1 MNFEQSPVA
10 ARWAEI
16 ESELDNIQRHIR
28 TEEKSVRRRV
38 AEWGAFFALLV
49 SLAVGGFTIYDNLFL
64 GPEQRRSDDLSR
76 LHDLILQIGRANL
89 DSLSAANSGDFNQ
102 SNFYLRQANSIKL
115 PLMFHAVEIV
125 ENNPD
130 HVSVP
135 SLMSLI
141 PELWSAQ
148 EYDRAIELGNIAR
161 QKADKRNSTPFFVEA
176 TRYVAN
182 AYMGKATLR
191 DRETAR
197 ELYAEA
203 ISRAKTLKSIN
214 QAWIISNTLSD
225 WAAMEAMF
233 ADCPQSLAVFDRL
246 FDDIEHPIG
255 RAAICF
261 GAWGVVR
268 QVDSYRTCKV
278 EEFQSIVES
287 SGLCSS

>member
-1 MNFEQSPVA
+1 MNLEQSPVA
-10 ARWAEI
+10 ARWAEM

-28 TEEKSVRRRV
+28 MEEKSIRRRV

-64 GPEQRRSDDLSR
+64 GPEQRRSEDLSR
-76 LHDLILQIGRANL
+76 LHDLILQIGQANL
-89 DSLSAANSGDFNQ
+89 DSLSAAKFGDFNQ
-102 SNFYLRQANSIKL
+102 SNFYSRQANSIKL

-125 ENNPD
+125 AKNSD

-148 EYDRAIELGNIAR
+148 EYDRAIDLGNLAR
-161 QKADKRNSTPFFVEA
+161 QKADHRNSTALFAEA

-182 AYMGKATLR
+182 AHMGKATLR

-233 ADCPQSLAVFDRL
+233 AQCPQSLAVFDRL
-246 FDDIEHPIG
+246 FDDIDHSIG

-261 GAWGVVR
+261 GSWGVVQ
-268 QVDSYRTCKV
+268 QVGSYQTCKV
-278 EEFQSIVES
+278 EEYQSIVVN
-287 SGLCSS
+287 SGLCPS